1 MTLDIALKFMTPFI
15 APLITLTMGLIGLFI
30 TIRHFKVVRTVSY
43 IERMN
48 HPNMADIRACVDE
61 WLASGIS
68 DDERLAQLK
77 KNFALH
83 ARVRLF
89 YNTIAELAIAY
100 HYGTINRKM
109 TLEIWEPLISEY
121 WEKLRFYV
129 LHRRSQGAAIG
140 FHFEALAKTFEK
152 HRNRKSKQ
160 SA

>member
-1 MTLDIALKFMTPFI
+1 MTPFI
-15 APLITLTMGLIGLFI
+15 APLITLTMGFIGLFF

-48 HPNMADIRACVDE
+48 HPNMADIRARVDE
-61 WLASGIS
+61 WLESGRP
-68 DDERLAQLK
+68 DDERLAQLEK
-77 KNFALH
+77 DFALN

-100 HYGTINRKM
+100 HYGTINRRM
-109 TLEIWEPLISEY
+109 TLEIWDPLIPEY

-140 FHFEALAKTFEK
+140 FHFEALAAIFYERRKRKT
-152 HRNRKSKQ
+152 NQ